1 MDGFK
6 SRLKDSIRLR
16 LSLWLSLAILAI
28 ALVAGVFSFAAA
40 FREANELQDDML
52 RQVSTLFDRQHLPVP
67 HLGDTGRLPHSDEE
81 ARVIVQYLPQ
91 AGTGDGSPESGLALP
106 ATLTDELQS
115 LSIRGEHFRAIVR
128 TLSSGERIVV
138 AQETGIRD
146 EIARDGALRTIL
158 PFLILVPILLLIV
171 ARLVGKM
178 FSPIALLSA
187 EIDRR
192 GDQEL
197 HPLPQ
202 EHVPTEVRPFVVAI
216 NRLLGRVSQ
225 SMEAQRRFV
234 ADAAHELRSPLTA
247 LSLQAER
254 LASTE
259 MSETGRARLAT
270 LRQGI
275 ERGRNLL
282 EQLLSLARAQSAVP
296 VPAVPLPVRRI
307 YRRVLED
314 LMPLAEARHIDLGV
328 EGESDAQV
336 LASEAD
342 LLTIVRNLVDNAI
355 RYTPAGGRI
364 DLSVRSLA
372 GEAILQIQDTGPGIP
387 PEERSRVFDPFY
399 RVLGNETMGSGLGLS
414 IVRTIAD
421 RIGAQVGI
429 GYTDEDAQRGLRVT
443 IRISHAPASA
453 VPVASDA

>member
-1 MDGFK
+1 M
-6 SRLKDSIRLR
+6 
-16 LSLWLSLAILAI
+16 
-28 ALVAGVFSFAAA
+28 
-40 FREANELQDDML
+40 
-52 RQVSTLFDRQHLPVP
+52 
-67 HLGDTGRLPHSDEE
+67 
-81 ARVIVQYLPQ
+81 
-91 AGTGDGSPESGLALP
+91 
-106 ATLTDELQS
+106 
-115 LSIRGEHFRAIVR
+115 
-128 TLSSGERIVV
+128 
-138 AQETGIRD
+138 
-146 EIARDGALRTIL
+146 
-158 PFLILVPILLLIV
+158 PILLLIV

-234 ADAAHELRSPLTA
+234 ADAAHELRSSLTA

-259 MSETGRARLAT
+259 DVRDRPRAAPRHSARASSEAGTC
-270 LRQGI
+270 
-275 ERGRNLL
+275 L

-342 LLTIVRNLVDNAI
+342 LLHHRQEPGRQCNPL
-355 RYTPAGGRI
+355 YAGGRAHR
-364 DLSVRSLA
+364 SVRPV
-372 GEAILQIQDTGPGIP
+372 PGG
-387 PEERSRVFDPFY
+387 RGDPAD
-399 RVLGNETMGSGLGLS
+399 SGHRPG
-414 IVRTIAD
+414 
-421 RIGAQVGI
+421 
-429 GYTDEDAQRGLRVT
+429 
-443 IRISHAPASA
+443 HSA
-453 VPVASDA
+453 